1 MSADETTRHRTA
13 AEATVDLHSGVPR
26 LLVVDDQAE
35 MRWSVAKLL
44 ADTFRVVGMAEDG
57 KEAIELAELLS
68 PDVVVLDIGM
78 PVLNGIEAAE
88 RMRGSQFPSKVVF
101 LSIEDAPEFIE
112 AAFAAGALGYVL
124 KSSLGTDLIS
134 AIWQAI
140 EGRPFVSPA
149 LHYYTH

>member
-1 MSADETTRHRTA
+1 
-13 AEATVDLHSGVPR
+13 
-26 LLVVDDQAE
+26 LVVDDQDE
-35 MRWSVAKLL
+35 VRWSVALLL
-44 ADTFRVVGMAEDG
+44 ADTFQVVGMAQDG
-57 KEAIELAELLS
+57 KEAIELAELLR

-88 RMRGSQFPSKVVF
+88 QLRASDFPSKVVF
-101 LSIEDAPEFIE
+101 LSMQHDPEFVE

-124 KSSLGTDLIS
+124 KSSLGKDLIS

-149 LHYYTH
+149 LCRH

>member
-1 MSADETTRHRTA
+1 MLSRRYNCLSSSVSRVLSMSADETTRHRTA
-13 AEATVDLHSGVPR
+13 AEATVDLRSGAPR

-57 KEAIELAELLS
+57 KEAIELAELLC

-88 RMRGSQFPSKVVF
+88 RMRGSQF
-101 LSIEDAPEFIE
+101 
-112 AAFAAGALGYVL
+112 
-124 KSSLGTDLIS
+124 
-134 AIWQAI
+134 
-140 EGRPFVSPA
+140 
-149 LHYYTH
+149 